1 MQTRATGYG
10 AAPFKSCDRIGK
22 DAIMKAIW
30 PAAVVFLTVCL
41 PAEAARFVSKDALIR
56 ALADA
61 TAYSELC
68 VNWSI
73 DPAAV
78 AELRRRERIAV
89 DGHFRAVFG
98 FAYARNHA
106 EAMRGGNFP
115 AACDRALAFYGPE
128 GQLIPGLVRAL
139 YHGTVGGQTIDLDR

>member
-1 MQTRATGYG
+1 
-10 AAPFKSCDRIGK
+10 
-22 DAIMKAIW
+22 MKAIW

-115 AACDRALAFYGPE
+115 AACDRAFYGPE

>member
-1 MQTRATGYG
+1 
-10 AAPFKSCDRIGK
+10 
-22 DAIMKAIW
+22 MKAIW
-30 PAAVVFLTVCL
+30 PAAMVFVVMCF
-41 PAEAARFVSKDALIR
+41 PAESARFVSKDALIR

-73 DPAAV
+73 DPDTAA
-78 AELRRRERIAV
+78 EFRRRERIAV
-89 DGHFRAVFG
+89 NGHYREVFG
-98 FAYARNHA
+98 FALARGHA

-115 AACDRALAFYGPE
+115 AACDRALALYGPQ
-128 GQLIPGLVRAL
+128 GQIIPGLVRSL